1 MHGSERRQQS
11 VTVKSHFGTN
21 DSLLRK
27 EVTAILPSPRALP
40 VQLYPFDQ
48 EYFERLRNADPATE
62 RHFVTYFGQ
71 LLRIKLR
78 ARRLPVDV
86 IEDIQQET
94 FIRFFRKL
102 RQENGIHHP
111 ERIGAFVNSIC
122 NNVLQEHYRSL
133 GKERFNGESVD
144 PPDKILNIEK
154 LAINEEV
161 YEKIREAV
169 KALAPREQDLIRKLF
184 FQEMEKDEVCAK
196 LGVSRD
202 YLRVLLHRAIEH
214 LRESMGNKDLLG
226 NDPRSE

>member
-1 MHGSERRQQS
+1 M
-11 VTVKSHFGTN
+11 KFCFGTN
-21 DSLLRK
+21 DSLLPK

-40 VQLYPFDQ
+40 VQLYPFDD
-48 EYFERLRNADPATE
+48 EYVERLRNGDPVTE
-62 RHFVTYFGQ
+62 NHFVDYFRQ

-78 ARRLPVDV
+78 ARYLAADV

-133 GKERFNGESVD
+133 GKNQRANGESAD
-144 PPDKILNIEK
+144 PPDKILNLEK
-154 LAINEEV
+154 LAMANEVNEMV
-161 YEKIREAV
+161 R
-169 KALAPREQDLIRKLF
+169 KAIKELTPREQDLIRKIF

-214 LRESMGNKDLLG
+214 LRESLGNKDLPGDELR
-226 NDPRSE
+226 NQ

>member
-1 MHGSERRQQS
+1 M
-11 VTVKSHFGTN
+11 
-21 DSLLRK
+21 
-27 EVTAILPSPRALP
+27 
-40 VQLYPFDQ
+40 QLYPFDD
-48 EYFERLRNADPATE
+48 EYVERLRNGDPVTE
-62 RHFVTYFGQ
+62 NHFVDYFRQ

-78 ARRLPVDV
+78 ARYLAADV

-133 GKERFNGESVD
+133 GKNQRANGESAD
-144 PPDKILNIEK
+144 PPDKILNLEK
-154 LAINEEV
+154 LAMANEVNEMV
-161 YEKIREAV
+161 R
-169 KALAPREQDLIRKLF
+169 KAIKELTPREQDLIRKIF

-214 LRESMGNKDLLG
+214 LRESLGNKDLPG
-226 NDPRSE
+226 DEFRNQ

>member
-1 MHGSERRQQS
+1 M
-11 VTVKSHFGTN
+11 KFHFGTN
-21 DSLLRK
+21 DLLLRE
-27 EVTAILPSPRALP
+27 EVAAILPTPRALP
-40 VQLYPFDQ
+40 VQLYPFDH
-48 EYFERLRNADPATE
+48 EYFERLRNGDPATE
-62 RHFVTYFGQ
+62 KHFVTYFGQ

-78 ARRLPVDV
+78 ARRLPADV
-86 IEDIQQET
+86 IEDIRQET

-111 ERIGAFVNSIC
+111 ERIGAFVNSVC
-122 NNVLQEHYRSL
+122 NNVLQEYYRSL
-133 GKERFNGESVD
+133 GKEQRVNGESAD
-144 PPDKILNIEK
+144 PPDKILNLEK
-154 LAINEEV
+154 LAIVEEAYAKV
-161 YEKIREAV
+161 RKAV
-169 KALAPREQDLIRKLF
+169 KELAPREQDLIRKIF